1 MSDSGSD
8 SEDDT
13 FDDDDI
19 YNMDLLDRVLGVDE
33 CLNDVRD
40 SRCSTIPARVFNPYW
55 EQWILSE
62 VRGVMIFL
70 RKPWNSTDCVK
81 QWTSPKITQKPTE
94 SKSFTRINVQCRKP
108 IYSKSVDFFKTTGAN
123 IIEWG
128 TDIGICNLI
137 PWRIRKQ
144 CQCGSWEMAYR

>member
-40 SRCSTIPARVFNPYW
+40 SRCSTIPTRVFNPY
-55 EQWILSE
+55 
-62 VRGVMIFL
+62 
-70 RKPWNSTDCVK
+70 
-81 QWTSPKITQKPTE
+81 
-94 SKSFTRINVQCRKP
+94 
-108 IYSKSVDFFKTTGAN
+108 
-123 IIEWG
+123 
-128 TDIGICNLI
+128 
-137 PWRIRKQ
+137 
-144 CQCGSWEMAYR
+144 